1 MQRHAW
7 TLTRA
12 RISTCQPTI
21 LIRRVIFRRES
32 EFAFPSSRQYFSPT
46 VNSWIRRKDITRK
59 CVERWWKG
67 EGERE
72 REDDRP
78 KYGSVNDDRRR
89 RDGERR
95 EREKGKFV
103 PGPPCGNYLSLVLDE
118 STVTNRQPGKI
129 LPFIVAP
136 FGLAILHP
144 RQPATAA
151 PLTTFI
157 SDCSFAALY
166 AHCR

>member
-1 MQRHAW
+1 MR
-7 TLTRA
+7 
-12 RISTCQPTI
+12 
-21 LIRRVIFRRES
+21 IRR
-32 EFAFPSSRQYFSPT
+32 T
-46 VNSWIRRKDITRK
+46 DIRANMSKDDGK
-59 CVERWWKG
+59 K
-67 EGERE
+67 

-78 KYGSVNDDRRR
+78 KYGSVNDDRRA
-89 RDGERR
+89 RDEGRK

-157 SDCSFAALY
+157 SDCSFAAL
-166 AHCR
+166 CILSIIPRDIIE

>member
-1 MQRHAW
+1 MENIFSRN
-7 TLTRA
+7 LLE
-12 RISTCQPTI
+12 TCFELNEKSIFLLQGSKINFII
-21 LIRRVIFRRES
+21 LKRTYDES
-32 EFAFPSSRQYFSPT
+32 L
-46 VNSWIRRKDITRK
+46 RK
-59 CVERWWKG
+59 G
-67 EGERE
+67 GERE

>member
-1 MQRHAW
+1 M
-7 TLTRA
+7 
-12 RISTCQPTI
+12 S
-21 LIRRVIFRRES
+21 
-32 EFAFPSSRQYFSPT
+32 
-46 VNSWIRRKDITRK
+46 KDDGK
-59 CVERWWKG
+59 ER
-67 EGERE
+67 ERE